1 MAQFDGKSYGT
12 SSVTKGLARH
22 RMAERDAAGPKK
34 DGESAPGSKEGAS
47 NSQHDHGGEAGGHE
61 VIQQVHSEHGPAH
74 KVTVEHDGK
83 NHAVTTHHEDGH
95 MHKSSG
101 HPTADHVHAH
111 LGHAVGKGGEADQS
125 EGAESEGESS
135 LEAMGVGAE
144 PQEA

>member
-1 MAQFDGKSYGT
+1 MEIDGKSYGT

-74 KVTVEHDGK
+74 KVEVKHDGK
-83 NHAVTTHHEDGH
+83 NHTVTTHHEDGH
-95 MHKSSG
+95 THTSSG
-101 HPTADHVHAH
+101 HPHAAHVAEHLSHAT
-111 LGHAVGKGGEADQS
+111 GQGGESDQV
-125 EGAESEGESS
+125 EGESEDGANS
-135 LEAMGVGAE
+135 LAAMGVGGDGE
-144 PQEA
+144 EA